1 MSIARVAIQMD
12 APQSLKPFTD
22 TTILLGLEAQRRGY
36 SLVHYHPSSLS
47 VRGGNVYAKTQSIS
61 MKEGLENW
69 FEAGE
74 WQHTNLGEMNVILM
88 RQDPPF
94 DMGYITATH
103 FLEMLMPKVFVTNH
117 PAHVRNCPEKIF
129 PLMFHEFMP
138 ETLITRSQKDVMAF
152 LTEFNDIVIKPLYG
166 FAGLGVFRL
175 KTGGD
180 NIQAIL
186 ETLLTNPNEPYMVQR
201 FLPEV
206 KDGDRRIL
214 LIDGK
219 VEGVLGRIPA
229 EGEIRANFRAGGS
242 AASALLTTRQ
252 REICEAIAPELIKRD
267 LILVGLDV
275 IGDYLTEI
283 NLTSPTS
290 MPALKRLYNSA
301 PESLVWDAIER
312 RINS

>member
-1 MSIARVAIQMD
+1 MTNKRVAIQMD
-12 APQSLKPFTD
+12 APQGLKPFTD

-36 SLVHYHPSSLS
+36 TLVHYHPSSLS
-47 VRGGNVYAKTQSIS
+47 VRSGKVYAKTQPII
-61 MKEGLENW
+61 MREGLENW
-69 FEAGE
+69 YDLGE
-74 WQHTNLGEMNVILM
+74 WQHTDLGEMDVILM

-117 PAHVRNCPEKIF
+117 PAHVRDCPEKIF

-138 ETLITRSQKDVMAF
+138 ETLITSSRDDVLAF
-152 LTEFNDIVIKPLYG
+152 LAEFKDIVIKPLFGY
-166 FAGLGVFRL
+166 AGLGVFRL
-175 KTGGD
+175 KQGGD

-186 ETLLTNPNEPYMVQR
+186 ETLLTNPKEPYMVQR

-229 EGEIRANFRAGGS
+229 QGEIRANFRAGGS
-242 AASALLTTRQ
+242 AASALLTPRQ
-252 REICEAIAPELIKRD
+252 REICDAIAPELVKRD

-283 NLTSPTS
+283 NLTSPTG
-290 MPALKRLYNSA
+290 MPAIKRLYNST

-312 RINS
+312 RLS